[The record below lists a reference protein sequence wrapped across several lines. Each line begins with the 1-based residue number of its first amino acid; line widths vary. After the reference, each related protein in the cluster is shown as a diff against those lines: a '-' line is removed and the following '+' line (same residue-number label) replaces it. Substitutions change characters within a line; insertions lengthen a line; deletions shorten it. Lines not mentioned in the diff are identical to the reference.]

1 MGRVMRHR
9 HRVRAELSSVRTKD
23 TRGLICRTLT
33 SEFGANKIEAE
44 VLSSRSLEWLGQMGV
59 SALPGVVRLSVPE
72 GSSKRYS
79 RTRRK
84 VVSVSA
90 VDVGADS
97 ACWEAFG
104 LEVAQRMR
112 LVRWIEQIARQGAC
126 ASLAELASWAN
137 LTPTAAQARL
147 SPLRRLGIYLPH
159 VGGPEDSDDAL
170 STEALLVDRYLTN
183 GATEDLRH
191 LLGVTAPAFEATL
204 RRFITVTEGQA
215 VGLSIEELARTCD
228 RSEAEIAKLASV
240 AHRHRRSAALRELR
254 AAYGGVVGA
263 SADPASEK
271 AICAELVSRFGFSAL
286 SAQVFD
292 DWLSELARTID
303 PGRTDDGELVFF
315 AISADEGARARLAE
329 AAQVPVR
336 LSFFTED
343 DANLSCYAPARTK
356 VSELKFSRI
365 CRFATE
371 ARAQGALLTLPDL
384 ALLMGISV
392 DAVRHAIAS
401 NPQIVV
407 PTRGRVRD
415 IGRGVSHKA
424 QIVELYLQCHT
435 ETEITELTG
444 HSYASVEAYL
454 SEFARVVTLADQGLN
469 TVMIRR
475 VTGRSMALIEA
486 YLALYRRYDSAEYH
500 FRLAGLR
507 RVFVR
512 EEVLAQKGGPTGR
525 RRGPR

>member
-240 AHRHRRSAALRELR
+240 AHRHRRSAALESSAPPTEASSAPRPIR
-254 AAYGGVVGA
+254 PRRRPSVPSSSAA
-263 SADPASEK
+263 SASRRSRPRYLTTGSAS
-271 AICAELVSRFGFSAL
+271 
-286 SAQVFD
+286 
-292 DWLSELARTID
+292 
-303 PGRTDDGELVFF
+303 
-315 AISADEGARARLAE
+315 
-329 AAQVPVR
+329 
-336 LSFFTED
+336 
-343 DANLSCYAPARTK
+343 
-356 VSELKFSRI
+356 
-365 CRFATE
+365 
-371 ARAQGALLTLPDL
+371 
-384 ALLMGISV
+384 
-392 DAVRHAIAS
+392 
-401 NPQIVV
+401 
-407 PTRGRVRD
+407 
-415 IGRGVSHKA
+415 
-424 QIVELYLQCHT
+424 LQ
-435 ETEITELTG
+435 
-444 HSYASVEAYL
+444 
-454 SEFARVVTLADQGLN
+454 
-469 TVMIRR
+469 
-475 VTGRSMALIEA
+475 GRSTRA
-486 YLALYRRYDSAEYH
+486 
-500 FRLAGLR
+500 
-507 RVFVR
+507 
-512 EEVLAQKGGPTGR
+512 GPTTASSSSSPSRPTKEPGHGSPR
-525 RRGPR
+525 RPRSRSV